1 MPNVTFYNG
10 FKKAINS
17 TKRPTGGS
25 STNVKLKGGCSV
37 IHPVFKLNRNSE
49 GINFVKWGSNYYF
62 VDDIAHLVNDEIEVS
77 CTRDPMATFKED
89 IGGSTQYVTR
99 SASTFD
105 GNVQDTRYPTLANP
119 TTSYKPLTVLNSAFN
134 QGGYIVGVISNS
146 GEGVTYYRLSRND
159 LHRLLNYMF
168 SDAWL
173 TADDIGVALQKELIN
188 PFQYISSIMW
198 FPFLEGGGGSFD
210 DEISFGFWGDTNCYG
225 HIITD
230 SNRSH
235 IASDSINVNRHP
247 QAATRGNYLNGAPYT
262 RIMLEAFCFGTIPI
276 DANYLVNDDS
286 LTVRILTDLY
296 TGVGELIVSNS
307 GHVICK
313 QTAQVGVPIQ
323 ISQITQPVLQPVLS
337 AIGAVGSFATKNFV
351 GGAQGIGDTIKSAL
365 PQVQTSGS
373 MGSKVAYVR
382 PAGVYTQFYNI
393 ADEDNATIGRPLC
406 KPRTI
411 SSLSG
416 YIECDNVDLV
426 TSATP
431 SEKETIINYM
441 QTGFFYE

>member
-1 MPNVTFYNG
+1 MNITVYDN
-10 FKKAINS
+10 FKKAVNS
-17 TKRPTGGS
+17 TKRPTGGRS
-25 STNVKLKGGCSV
+25 ISVRLKDNCSV
-37 IHPVFKLNRNSE
+37 VNPVFRLKSNDKN
-49 GINFVKWGSNYYF
+49 INYVKWDDNYYD
-62 VDDIAHLVNDEIEVS
+62 VDNVEFLANEEIAVQ
-77 CTRDPMATFKED
+77 CTRDAMATYKDD
-89 IGGSTQYVTR
+89 IGRSVQYVTR
-99 SASTFD
+99 SSATFD

-119 TTSYKPLTVLNSAFN
+119 TTAYQPLTVLNSAFSK
-134 QGGYIVGVISNS
+134 GGYIVGVISNS

-210 DEISFGFWGDTNCYG
+210 DEISFGFWGNTNCYG
-225 HIITD
+225 HIISD

-262 RIMLEAFCFGTIPI
+262 RIMLEAFCFGTVPI

-323 ISQITQPVLQPVLS
+323 ISQITQPVLQPVIS
-337 AIGAVGSFATKNFV
+337 AIGAVGSFATKNFL

-393 ADEDNATIGRPLC
+393 ADEDNPNIGRPLC
-406 KPRTI
+406 KPRAI

-431 SEKETIINYM
+431 SEKEAIINYM
-441 QTGFFYE
+441 EKGFFYE